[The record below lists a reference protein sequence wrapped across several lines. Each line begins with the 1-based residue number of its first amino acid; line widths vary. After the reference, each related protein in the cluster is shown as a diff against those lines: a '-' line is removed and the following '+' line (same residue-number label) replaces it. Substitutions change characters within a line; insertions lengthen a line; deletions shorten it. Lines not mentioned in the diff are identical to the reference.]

1 MSLQKKIILI
11 SSGDPSSIAPEIT
24 IKALQS
30 KKIHEKILPI
40 IVTDPKLIYNYS
52 DIIDDHLKVNEIQ
65 DQINFTD
72 YKTNYFN
79 VIPVKT
85 NDIVRVGEPSIA
97 NCSFIKKSIIKC
109 IKLENKTAASAIVTN
124 PINKNIMYKSG
135 FKYSGHTEFLASFSK
150 ENIQPV
156 MMLVGKNLKTIPLTI
171 HVPLSQVS
179 SLITEEL
186 IITTIKITAKYLTS
200 YFGIK
205 KPKIILTG
213 LNPHSGENGDI
224 GLKNK
229 NIIIPAIKKI
239 QKNNDFLLDGPFSAD
254 TVFSYEARQNY
265 DVAICMYHDQALI
278 PIKTLDFY
286 NGVNVTLGLD
296 FIRTSPDHGTGFDI
310 AGKNIANPSSLI
322 LSAQMMLTKIMSKLF
337 DHQLPTIKEIL
348 KKNNIK
354 IHKSLGQNFLFDIN
368 LTDKIVKKSEP
379 ISSTIIEIGPGP
391 GGLTRS
397 ILKKN
402 PNILFAIDKD
412 NQSELML
419 SDLKELY
426 GDKLQ
431 VIIADAI
438 NYPIWNLGNE
448 PRQVIANL
456 PYNVGTKMLISW
468 LKHIK
473 KFEKLTLMFQ
483 KEVADRIIAPV
494 GSSNYGRLS
503 ILTNWLTKSKK
514 LFDLPGS
521 AFIPPPKVTST
532 VIELIPMEN
541 PIFDVSF
548 NSLEKI
554 TQMTFSQ
561 RRKMLKSS
569 LKKING
575 EAILEDLNIS
585 SRLRPE
591 ELTII
596 DFCRIAKKAYP

>member
-1 MSLQKKIILI
+1 MSLHKKIILI

-40 IVTDPKLIYNYS
+40 IITDPKLIYNYS
-52 DIIDDHLKVNEIQ
+52 EMFDDHLKVNEIQ

-85 NDIVRVGEPSIA
+85 NDKVRVGEPSIA

-109 IKLENKTAASAIVTN
+109 IELENKTAASAIVTN

-156 MMLVGKNLKTIPLTI
+156 MMLVGQNLKTIPLTI

-186 IITTIKITAKYLTS
+186 IITTIIITAKYLTS

-224 GLKNK
+224 GSEEQE
-229 NIIIPAIKKI
+229 IIIPAIKKI

-310 AGKNIANPSSLI
+310 AGKNIANPESLI
-322 LSAQMMLTKIMSKLF
+322 SA
-337 DHQLPTIKEIL
+337 
-348 KKNNIK
+348 
-354 IHKSLGQNFLFDIN
+354 IN
-368 LTDKIVKKSEP
+368 LAYLMSV
-379 ISSTIIEIGPGP
+379 
-391 GGLTRS
+391 
-397 ILKKN
+397 N
-402 PNILFAIDKD
+402 KD
-412 NQSELML
+412 N
-419 SDLKELY
+419 
-426 GDKLQ
+426 
-431 VIIADAI
+431 A
-438 NYPIWNLGNE
+438 
-448 PRQVIANL
+448 
-456 PYNVGTKMLISW
+456 
-468 LKHIK
+468 
-473 KFEKLTLMFQ
+473 
-483 KEVADRIIAPV
+483 
-494 GSSNYGRLS
+494 
-503 ILTNWLTKSKK
+503 
-514 LFDLPGS
+514 
-521 AFIPPPKVTST
+521 
-532 VIELIPMEN
+532 
-541 PIFDVSF
+541 
-548 NSLEKI
+548 
-554 TQMTFSQ
+554 
-561 RRKMLKSS
+561 
-569 LKKING
+569 
-575 EAILEDLNIS
+575 
-585 SRLRPE
+585 
-591 ELTII
+591 
-596 DFCRIAKKAYP
+596 

>member
-52 DIIDDHLKVNEIQ
+52 DIFDDHLKVNEIQ

-79 VIPVKT
+79 VIPVQT
-85 NDIVRVGEPSIA
+85 NEIVRVGEPSIA
-97 NCSFIKKSIIKC
+97 NCSFIKQSIIKC
-109 IKLENKTAASAIVTN
+109 IQLENKTAASAIVTN

-186 IITTIKITAKYLTS
+186 IITSIKITAKYLTS

-224 GLKNK
+224 GFEEQD
-229 NIIIPAIKKI
+229 IIIPAIKKI

-310 AGKNIANPSSLI
+310 AGKNIANPESLI
-322 LSAQMMLTKIMSKLF
+322 SA
-337 DHQLPTIKEIL
+337 
-348 KKNNIK
+348 
-354 IHKSLGQNFLFDIN
+354 IN
-368 LTDKIVKKSEP
+368 LAYLMSV
-379 ISSTIIEIGPGP
+379 
-391 GGLTRS
+391 
-397 ILKKN
+397 N
-402 PNILFAIDKD
+402 KD
-412 NQSELML
+412 N
-419 SDLKELY
+419 
-426 GDKLQ
+426 
-431 VIIADAI
+431 V
-438 NYPIWNLGNE
+438 
-448 PRQVIANL
+448 
-456 PYNVGTKMLISW
+456 
-468 LKHIK
+468 
-473 KFEKLTLMFQ
+473 
-483 KEVADRIIAPV
+483 
-494 GSSNYGRLS
+494 
-503 ILTNWLTKSKK
+503 
-514 LFDLPGS
+514 
-521 AFIPPPKVTST
+521 
-532 VIELIPMEN
+532 
-541 PIFDVSF
+541 
-548 NSLEKI
+548 
-554 TQMTFSQ
+554 
-561 RRKMLKSS
+561 
-569 LKKING
+569 
-575 EAILEDLNIS
+575 
-585 SRLRPE
+585 
-591 ELTII
+591 
-596 DFCRIAKKAYP
+596 

>member
-1 MSLQKKIILI
+1 MSLHKKIILI

-40 IVTDPKLIYNYS
+40 IITDPKLIYNYS
-52 DIIDDHLKVNEIQ
+52 EIFDDHLKVNEIQ

-85 NDIVRVGEPSIA
+85 NDKVRVGEPSIA

-109 IKLENKTAASAIVTN
+109 IELENKTAASAIVTN

-156 MMLVGKNLKTIPLTI
+156 MMLVGQNLKTIPLTI

-186 IITTIKITAKYLTS
+186 IITTIIITAKYLTS

-224 GLKNK
+224 GSEEQE
-229 NIIIPAIKKI
+229 IIIPAIKKI
-239 QKNNDFLLDGPFSAD
+239 QKNNDFLIDGPFSAD

-310 AGKNIANPSSLI
+310 AGKNIANPESLI
-322 LSAQMMLTKIMSKLF
+322 SA
-337 DHQLPTIKEIL
+337 
-348 KKNNIK
+348 
-354 IHKSLGQNFLFDIN
+354 IN
-368 LTDKIVKKSEP
+368 LAYLMSV
-379 ISSTIIEIGPGP
+379 
-391 GGLTRS
+391 
-397 ILKKN
+397 N
-402 PNILFAIDKD
+402 KD
-412 NQSELML
+412 N
-419 SDLKELY
+419 
-426 GDKLQ
+426 
-431 VIIADAI
+431 A
-438 NYPIWNLGNE
+438 
-448 PRQVIANL
+448 
-456 PYNVGTKMLISW
+456 
-468 LKHIK
+468 
-473 KFEKLTLMFQ
+473 
-483 KEVADRIIAPV
+483 
-494 GSSNYGRLS
+494 
-503 ILTNWLTKSKK
+503 
-514 LFDLPGS
+514 
-521 AFIPPPKVTST
+521 
-532 VIELIPMEN
+532 
-541 PIFDVSF
+541 
-548 NSLEKI
+548 
-554 TQMTFSQ
+554 
-561 RRKMLKSS
+561 
-569 LKKING
+569 
-575 EAILEDLNIS
+575 
-585 SRLRPE
+585 
-591 ELTII
+591 
-596 DFCRIAKKAYP
+596 

>member
-72 YKTNYFN
+72 YKNNYFN
-79 VIPVKT
+79 VIPVQT
-85 NDIVRVGEPSIA
+85 NEIVRVGEPSIA
-97 NCSFIKKSIIKC
+97 NCSFIKQSIIKC
-109 IKLENKTAASAIVTN
+109 IQLENKTAASAIVTN

-186 IITTIKITAKYLTS
+186 IITSINITAKYLTS

-224 GLKNK
+224 GFEEQD
-229 NIIIPAIKKI
+229 IIIPAIKKI

-310 AGKNIANPSSLI
+310 AGKNIANPESLI
-322 LSAQMMLTKIMSKLF
+322 SA
-337 DHQLPTIKEIL
+337 
-348 KKNNIK
+348 
-354 IHKSLGQNFLFDIN
+354 IN
-368 LTDKIVKKSEP
+368 LAYLMSV
-379 ISSTIIEIGPGP
+379 
-391 GGLTRS
+391 
-397 ILKKN
+397 N
-402 PNILFAIDKD
+402 KD
-412 NQSELML
+412 N
-419 SDLKELY
+419 
-426 GDKLQ
+426 
-431 VIIADAI
+431 V
-438 NYPIWNLGNE
+438 
-448 PRQVIANL
+448 
-456 PYNVGTKMLISW
+456 
-468 LKHIK
+468 
-473 KFEKLTLMFQ
+473 
-483 KEVADRIIAPV
+483 
-494 GSSNYGRLS
+494 
-503 ILTNWLTKSKK
+503 
-514 LFDLPGS
+514 
-521 AFIPPPKVTST
+521 
-532 VIELIPMEN
+532 
-541 PIFDVSF
+541 
-548 NSLEKI
+548 
-554 TQMTFSQ
+554 
-561 RRKMLKSS
+561 
-569 LKKING
+569 
-575 EAILEDLNIS
+575 
-585 SRLRPE
+585 
-591 ELTII
+591 
-596 DFCRIAKKAYP
+596 

>member
-40 IVTDPKLIYNYS
+40 IITDPKLIYNYS
-52 DIIDDHLKVNEIQ
+52 DIFDNDLKVNEIQ

-85 NDIVRVGEPSIA
+85 NDKVRVGEPSIA

-109 IKLENKTAASAIVTN
+109 IELENKTAASAIVTN

-156 MMLVGKNLKTIPLTI
+156 MMLVGQNLKTIPLTI

-186 IITTIKITAKYLTS
+186 IITTIIITAKYLTR

-224 GLKNK
+224 GSEEQE
-229 NIIIPAIKKI
+229 IIIPAIKKI

-310 AGKNIANPSSLI
+310 AGKNIANPESLI
-322 LSAQMMLTKIMSKLF
+322 SA
-337 DHQLPTIKEIL
+337 
-348 KKNNIK
+348 
-354 IHKSLGQNFLFDIN
+354 IN
-368 LTDKIVKKSEP
+368 LAYLMSV
-379 ISSTIIEIGPGP
+379 
-391 GGLTRS
+391 
-397 ILKKN
+397 N
-402 PNILFAIDKD
+402 KD
-412 NQSELML
+412 N
-419 SDLKELY
+419 
-426 GDKLQ
+426 
-431 VIIADAI
+431 V
-438 NYPIWNLGNE
+438 
-448 PRQVIANL
+448 
-456 PYNVGTKMLISW
+456 
-468 LKHIK
+468 
-473 KFEKLTLMFQ
+473 
-483 KEVADRIIAPV
+483 
-494 GSSNYGRLS
+494 
-503 ILTNWLTKSKK
+503 
-514 LFDLPGS
+514 
-521 AFIPPPKVTST
+521 
-532 VIELIPMEN
+532 
-541 PIFDVSF
+541 
-548 NSLEKI
+548 
-554 TQMTFSQ
+554 
-561 RRKMLKSS
+561 
-569 LKKING
+569 
-575 EAILEDLNIS
+575 
-585 SRLRPE
+585 
-591 ELTII
+591 
-596 DFCRIAKKAYP
+596 